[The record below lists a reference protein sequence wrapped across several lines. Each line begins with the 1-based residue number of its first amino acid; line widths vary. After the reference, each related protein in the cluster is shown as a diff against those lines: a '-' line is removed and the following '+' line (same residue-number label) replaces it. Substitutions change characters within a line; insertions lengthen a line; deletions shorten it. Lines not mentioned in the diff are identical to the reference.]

1 MTLALGPAQSP
12 AMSGL
17 FYPEQPEKLG
27 TDHRL
32 ASARSLDTARS
43 LDMARSLDSESSLDL
58 TRGHLRINGGCPARL
73 TTYKRGGKQLQVHIG
88 QRL

>member
-32 ASARSLDTARS
+32 ASARSLDIERG
-43 LDMARSLDSESSLDL
+43 LDLTRSLDL